1 MQNKKPDATNH
12 LLNGG
17 NGGNEGNRDNAYNL
31 SNRVL
36 AQHLA

>member
-1 MQNKKPDATNH
+1 MKVIEIMK
-12 LLNGG
+12 
-17 NGGNEGNRDNAYNL
+17 GNEGNRDNAYNL